1 MYQEAIVAA
10 GDLDAHLFEVLRHSK
25 VDGDR
30 VGVEVPAVV
39 LDFLDRLPGLDDAQA
54 AALWCEM
61 AEVLAGL
68 NYLYSAWMAYQQAA
82 ARCPQA
88 LSRGEVLLRRADMLD
103 RHGYGVRASC
113 DRRLAAR
120 LQGRPF
126 PAGRIVE
133 LEDDG
138 LAVVSRQGDD
148 EEFVRLSES
157 FVSPLRNDPMRDP
170 STAKSS
176 FHATNVER
184 LGQAVDMSFLVVD
197 GDYRPVLQVECDAL
211 GDDVLAC
218 RNTSIELTP
227 LCDAGYRAFPLAL
240 RQLELNAQWI
250 GAAEILLQVW
260 DDDSAETVLAWVS
273 RRRAVVN
280 GMRYATIRLDRPLA
294 DILADFRQTHR
305 NLARWGLSNLTFQ
318 SSFTHP
324 ARDLIHSYRQL
335 VAQEGRVLLESEDE
349 TLARVERGEISLHA
363 ALRQGVR
370 ETVVSVSYC
379 GDVAYYSGA
388 VRSHDQVKSSAQGLI
403 YHILE
408 ELQDRGVRELILGD
422 LLEGA
427 GFDPKLRSIAAFKA
441 GFTKSFRPGK
451 WVRVHSGI
459 SPSILD
465 ISP

>member
-1 MYQEAIVAA
+1 MYQENIVAA
-10 GDLDAHLFEVLRHSK
+10 GELDAHLFEVLRHSK
-25 VDGDR
+25 VDGTR
-30 VGVEVPAVV
+30 VDGEVPLVA

-61 AEVLAGL
+61 ADVLAGL
-68 NYLYSAWMAYQQAA
+68 NFVYSAWMAYQQAA

-88 LSRGEVLLRRADMLD
+88 LARGEVISRRADMLD
-103 RHGYGVRASC
+103 RHGYGMRASC

-120 LQGRPF
+120 LRGQPF

-138 LAVVSRQGDD
+138 LAVVSCQGDRD
-148 EEFVRLSES
+148 EFARLSAS

-170 STAKSS
+170 ATVKPG
-176 FHATNVER
+176 FHAVR
-184 LGQAVDMSFLVVD
+184 VDRFGLPVDLSFLVVD
-197 GDYRPVLQVECDAL
+197 SEYRPIVQVECDAL

-227 LCDAGYRAFPLAL
+227 LCEAGYRAFPLAL
-240 RQLELNAQWI
+240 RQLEMNAQWI
-250 GAAEILLQVW
+250 GAAEIMLQAW
-260 DDDSAETVLAWVS
+260 DDDPNETVLAWAS
-273 RRRAVVN
+273 RRRAVVIP
-280 GMRYATIRLDRPLA
+280 MRYATIRLDRPLA

-324 ARDLIHSYRQL
+324 PLDLIRSYRHL
-335 VAQEGRVLLESEDE
+335 VTQEGRMLLETEAE
-349 TLARVERGEISLHA
+349 TLARLERGEISLHA

-403 YHILE
+403 YQIVA
-408 ELQDRGVRELILGD
+408 ELRERGIRELILGD
-422 LLEGA
+422 LLEGT

-441 GFTKSFRPGK
+441 GFTKSFRSGK

-459 SPSILD
+459 APSILD
-465 ISP
+465 VSS